1 MFLTVAIFWF
11 LAPYCSLNP
20 TLRNGGIINKTG
32 GPAGSK
38 VRYYCK
44 PGYRMIGHNNAT
56 CRRYQNGMYQ
66 WDSPLPICHGKIMLS
81 SQVGFCNFIVRLFHK
96 TKMQH
101 FKTVVCQE
109 TLTSWPDPNTF
120 WLVYFMCAEL
130 KYYELF
136 MQSNTDQMIKMFSVF
151 FSLVMYILANR
162 PKVMIFYNRT
172 FYKIQ

>member
-1 MFLTVAIFWF
+1 MSISCF

-66 WDSPLPICHGKIMLS
+66 WDSPVPICHGKIMLS
-81 SQVGFCNFIVRLFHK
+81 SWVGSVISLWG
-96 TKMQH
+96 H
-101 FKTVVCQE
+101 F
-109 TLTSWPDPNTF
+109 
-120 WLVYFMCAEL
+120 
-130 KYYELF
+130 
-136 MQSNTDQMIKMFSVF
+136 TDQRCSIVNTAVCKERHWCHELIQTHTDLCISYVQSWRVKNYSCSLIQTKWKIF
-151 FSLVMYILANR
+151 FQYFFL
-162 PKVMIFYNRT
+162 
-172 FYKIQ
+172 

>member
-1 MFLTVAIFWF
+1 MSLFWF

-38 VRYYCK
+38 VHYYCK

-66 WDSPLPICHGKIMLS
+66 WDSPVPICHGKIMLS
-81 SQVGFCNFIVRLFHK
+81 SWTGFYNFIVRLFHK

-101 FKTVVCQE
+101 CQYCCMPRE
-109 TLTSWPDPNTF
+109 TLTLTLPWSKHILICVFHVYRVEVLRTIRAVKCWPNEKHVFSTF
-120 WLVYFMCAEL
+120 
-130 KYYELF
+130 
-136 MQSNTDQMIKMFSVF
+136 F
-151 FSLVMYILANR
+151 FSDVHTYKQTTGHDIVLLNIL
-162 PKVMIFYNRT
+162 
-172 FYKIQ
+172 